1 LERVIVL
8 KITWLGHSCF
18 KIEDGSGKVVVTD
31 PFDEAV
37 GYPHPKVKADV
48 VTVSHDHHDHNHVAA
63 IGGKPEVVRGPGKKA
78 AAGIEFEGIA
88 TYHDEKGGRLRGKN
102 TIFSFEMDGVRICHM
117 GDLGHQLGEKEA
129 AALGDVDV
137 LMIPVGGVYTL
148 DAEGAKKVVGQI
160 KPKVVIPMHFMTPA
174 LTFQIDPPD
183 RFLSGQRV
191 ERPGHTFA
199 VSKERLPKGGEGE
212 EPVIVLLDYK

>member
-1 LERVIVL
+1 M
-8 KITWLGHSCF
+8 KISWLGHSCF
-18 KIEDGSGKVVVTD
+18 KIESDGGKIIVTD

-37 GYPHPKVKADV
+37 GYPLPKAKADV

-63 IGGKPEVVRGPGKKA
+63 IGGNPAVVRGPGKKA

-88 TYHDEKGGRLRGKN
+88 SYHDDRGGKRRGKN
-102 TIFSFEMDGVRICHM
+102 TIFSFEMDGIRVCHL
-117 GDLGHQLGEKEA
+117 GDLGHLLSEEDA

-148 DAEGAKKVVGQI
+148 DAGGAKKVVGQI
-160 KPKVVIPMHFMTPA
+160 RPKVVIPMHFMTPA
-174 LTFQIDPPD
+174 LTFKVDPPD
-183 RFLSGQRV
+183 RFLSGQKV
-191 ERPGHTFA
+191 ERPGTTFE

-212 EPVIVLLDYK
+212 GEGEGPLIVLLDYK

>member
-1 LERVIVL
+1 M

-18 KIEDGSGKVVVTD
+18 KIEDASGKVVVTD

-37 GYPHPKVKADV
+37 GYPLPKAKADV

-63 IGGKPEVVRGPGKKA
+63 IGGKPAVVKGPGEKE
-78 AAGIEFEGIA
+78 AAGIRFLGTA
-88 TYHDEKGGRLRGKN
+88 AYHDELGGKKRGTN

-117 GDLGHQLGEKEA
+117 GDLGHQLGEREA
-129 AALGDVDV
+129 SALGEVDV

-148 DAEGAKKVVGQI
+148 DAGGAKKVVGQI

-174 LTFQIDPPD
+174 LAFDVESAD
-183 RFLSGQRV
+183 RFLSGQKV
-191 ERPGHTFA
+191 ERPGTTFA
-199 VSKERLPKGGEGE
+199 VSKESLPKGSEREGEGE
-212 EPVIVLLDYK
+212 RPLIVLLDYK

>member
-1 LERVIVL
+1 M

-18 KIEDGSGKVVVTD
+18 KIESDGGKIIVTD

-37 GYPHPKVKADV
+37 GYPLPKEKADV
-48 VTVSHDHHDHNHVAA
+48 VTVSHDHHDHNNVKVLKGDPA
-63 IGGKPEVVRGPGKKA
+63 VVRGSGKQT

-88 TYHDEKGGRLRGKN
+88 TYHDEKGGKLRGKN
-102 TIFSFEMDGVRICHM
+102 TIFSFEMDGIRVCHL
-117 GDLGHQLGEKEA
+117 GDLGHLLGEKEA
-129 AALGDVDV
+129 AALCDVDV

-160 KPKVVIPMHFMTPA
+160 RPKVVIPMHFMTPA
-174 LTFQIDPPD
+174 LTFEVDPPD
-183 RFLSGQRV
+183 RFLSGQKV
-191 ERPGHTFA
+191 ERPGTTFA

-212 EPVIVLLDYK
+212 GEGEGPLIVLLDYK